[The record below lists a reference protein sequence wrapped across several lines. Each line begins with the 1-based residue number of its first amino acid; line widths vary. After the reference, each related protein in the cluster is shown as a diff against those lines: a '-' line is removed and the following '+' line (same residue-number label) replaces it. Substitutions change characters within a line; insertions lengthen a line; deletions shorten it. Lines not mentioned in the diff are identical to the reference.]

1 MSQER
6 TATVA
11 DVTIGAGR
19 PLAVIAG
26 PCVIESHELTMQV
39 AESLAQTAAE
49 LEVTVIFKAS
59 FDKAN
64 RTSGSSFR
72 GPGLK
77 EGLKTLAAVK
87 RATGLP
93 LTTDMHEEHQVGPVA
108 EVVDLLQI
116 PAFLA
121 RQTDLVMAAART
133 GRAVNVKKGQF
144 MSPWDMKNVVAKVL
158 EAGNRNL
165 LLTER
170 GTTFGYGMLV
180 NDMRSIPWMQEL
192 GCPVIF
198 DATHSVQM
206 PGGLGTRTGGDRR
219 MIPYLARAAVAS
231 GCDGL
236 FVETHPRPDEAL
248 SDGPNSLALADF
260 PEFVRVC
267 LALRAALETASA
279 PVESAQ

>member
-1 MSQER
+1 
-6 TATVA
+6 
-11 DVTIGAGR
+11 
-19 PLAVIAG
+19 
-26 PCVIESHELTMQV
+26 
-39 AESLAQTAAE
+39 
-49 LEVTVIFKAS
+49 
-59 FDKAN
+59 
-64 RTSGSSFR
+64 
-72 GPGLK
+72 
-77 EGLKTLAAVK
+77 
-87 RATGLP
+87 
-93 LTTDMHEEHQVGPVA
+93 
-108 EVVDLLQI
+108 
-116 PAFLA
+116 
-121 RQTDLVMAAART
+121 MAAART
-133 GRAVNVKKGQF
+133 GRAINVKKGQF
-144 MSPWDMKNVVAKVL
+144 MAPWDMKNVVAKVR
-158 EAGNRNL
+158 EVGNRDL

-260 PEFVRVC
+260 PDFVRVC
-267 LALRAALETASA
+267 LALRAALETANAS
-279 PVESAQ
+279 VESAQ